1 MKLYTYYRILIAS
14 AATLWI
20 TTACS
25 DLLDLE
31 NPNSLT
37 SSTAFSTEADIN
49 SSLTGIYHSFYSSY
63 YAMMS
68 SNQFSGQ
75 SDEMTSYSTADL
87 QQYIKHVYSNM
98 NQLWN
103 STTWNQLYEQI
114 ARCNQVITYAE
125 NITEWNTYDKE
136 QILAQA
142 KAIRAYDYYQL
153 VMLYQ
158 IPPYVDY
165 VATADDQP
173 EAGDF
178 DEICQKIIDDAKYAY
193 EILPASYKSSEGYNG
208 CAEWTGQY
216 RVTKWFAASVI
227 AKTYMNWGNYLSGGY
242 RYEEALPYYKDIVEN
257 GNFTLTSDYTD
268 NFNIGSSYENNSESI
283 FEIQNEA
290 SSYGWENYYG
300 DTNNYTVP
308 SQSMWRWKF
317 YSAGPLGWSD
327 YNSEAWILYAFKNE
341 KAKNGQNGSEW
352 DARIPATIFYSDIFT
367 DFPNH
372 VQWQTWTATQGQASS
387 SAEISTETPGFS
399 YSDWVSTRVYIN
411 KYTAQYENWVT
422 VNSDNSEGTNNR
434 IFRLGEI
441 MLDYAECLAQTGELQ
456 EAVKI
461 INKVRNRAG
470 LCDLGERQNYKV
482 ESIYLNS
489 ETGQTSDFNTEYGYA
504 AFENNSGSYTLDDI
518 MAVLD
523 IETMKESAFECERL
537 IDLRRWGISY
547 NSSFLE
553 KVKKRSYKYYANFT
567 SVRAWLPMPTDD
579 VNNNPNLS
587 QLPGW

>member
-1 MKLYTYYRILIAS
+1 MNRYFNLLNGCKMLALG
-14 AATLWI
+14 ATSLLA
-20 TTACS
+20 TSCA
-25 DLLDLE
+25 DLLDLD
-31 NPNSLT
+31 NPNALT
-37 SSTAFSTEADIN
+37 TSTAFSTEADIN

-75 SDEMTSYSTADL
+75 SDEMTSYSVADI
-87 QQYIKHVYSNM
+87 QQYVSHTYTNM
-98 NQLWN
+98 NHLWN

-125 NITEWNTYDKE
+125 NITEWNTYDKD

-142 KAIRAYDYYQL
+142 RVIRAYDYYQL
-153 VMLYQ
+153 AMLYQ

-165 VATADDQP
+165 VA
-173 EAGDF
+173 EAGDQPAAGVF
-178 DEICQKIIDDAKYAY
+178 EDICQAIIEDAKFAY
-193 EILPASYKSSEGYNG
+193 GTLPASYQSSEGYTG
-208 CAEWTGQY
+208 CSAWADQY
-216 RVTKWFAASVI
+216 RVTKWFAACVV
-227 AKTYMNWGNYLSGGY
+227 AKTYMNWGDYLSGGY
-242 RYEEALPYYKDIVEN
+242 HYTEALPYYRDIVEN
-257 GNFTLTSDYTD
+257 GGFSLTTDYTD
-268 NFNIGSSYENNSESI
+268 NFNITTENNTESI

-290 SSYGWENYYG
+290 STYGWENYYG

-327 YNSEAWILYAFKNE
+327 YNSSEWILPAFKNE

-352 DARIPATIFYSDIFT
+352 DARIPATIFYADIFD
-367 DFPNH
+367 DFPQH
-372 VQWQTWTATQGQASS
+372 VQWQTW
-387 SAEISTETPGFS
+387 SAQTGFS
-399 YSDWVSTRVYIN
+399 YADWNTSRVYIN
-411 KYTAQYENWVT
+411 KYTAQYEDYVQ

-434 IFRLGEI
+434 IFRLGEV

-456 EAVKI
+456 EAVEV
-461 INKVRNRAG
+461 INQVRRRAG
-470 LCDLGERQNYKV
+470 LCDLGERQDYKV
-482 ESIYLNS
+482 
-489 ETGQTSDFNTEYGYA
+489 TSSYTDANTNATIDFNGSDYGYP
-504 AFENNSGSYTLDDI
+504 AFENNSTAYTLSDV

-523 IETMKESAFECERL
+523 IESMKESAFECERL
-537 IDLRRWGISY
+537 LDLRRWGISY
-547 NSSFLE
+547 DNTFLA
-553 KVKKRSYKYYANFT
+553 KVKERSSKYNNNFT